1 MFRVDGSP
9 IVRTYLKFNVNGIAG
24 TVTNVTLRVFANSA
38 LNAGYD
44 VFSVSD
50 TSWIESGTGGITF
63 NNAPPLAATK
73 TGSSGPISAG
83 TWTSVN
89 VTALIS
95 GNGTISIALTTTS
108 STALSMQSRTGANPP
123 QLVITTN

>member
-1 MFRVDGSP
+1 M
-9 IVRTYLKFNVNGIAG
+9 RTYLKFNVNGIAG

-73 TGSSGPISAG
+73 TGSSGPVSAG
-83 TWTSVN
+83 TWTTVN
-89 VTALIS
+89 VTALVS